1 VKQEIRDKI
10 LNILKQN
17 NLLFE
22 GVEDK
27 IKIESPKEEK
37 FGDLS
42 TNVAFILSKS
52 LNKKPFDVAN
62 QLKALFEKDPYF
74 EKVEV
79 AGGGVYKS
87 FYF

>member
-22 GVEDK
+22 DVEDK

-42 TNVAFILSKS
+42 TNTAFILSKT
-52 LNKKPFDVAN
+52 
-62 QLKALFEKDPYF
+62 
-74 EKVEV
+74 
-79 AGGGVYKS
+79 
-87 FYF
+87 

>member
-22 GVEDK
+22 GVVDK
-27 IKIESPKEEK
+27 IKIESPKEER

-42 TNVAFILSKS
+42 TNAAFILSKN
-52 LNKKPFDVAN
+52 LNKKPFEVAN
-62 QLKALFEKDPYF
+62 QLKNSLK
-74 EKVEV
+74 KTLTL
-79 AGGGVYKS
+79 KR
-87 FYF
+87 